1 MPLLFVVVSTLLLL
15 STVKIN
21 RADLNGVIDR
31 ESFLVKYFVRN
42 AVQNLLFA
50 SGAEERSEAVLI
62 LQLDKIFE
70 ESVIELFI
78 IVGGRVSFVVVYAR
92 TFVPRERSY
101 GNAQSLRSHN
111 LRTPNFY
118 SPSYF
123 S

>member
-15 STVKIN
+15 STIKIN

-62 LQLDKIFE
+62 LQLDKIFVQGP
-70 ESVIELFI
+70 SAELAHTI
-78 IVGGRVSFVVVYAR
+78 AQYWSDNGRC
-92 TFVPRERSY
+92 
-101 GNAQSLRSHN
+101 
-111 LRTPNFY
+111 
-118 SPSYF
+118 
-123 S
+123 